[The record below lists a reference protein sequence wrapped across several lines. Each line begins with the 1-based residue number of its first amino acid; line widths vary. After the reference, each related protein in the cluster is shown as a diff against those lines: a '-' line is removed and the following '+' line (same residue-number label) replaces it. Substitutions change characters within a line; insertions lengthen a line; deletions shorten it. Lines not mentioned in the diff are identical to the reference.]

1 MSRLFWIFIAMSAV
15 SILVGSI
22 QIMRQP
28 PIEKPRSHRIDLP
41 AKPYKAEHLPV
52 LRAKLEALNSDAA
65 VITKTSPHLSAKE
78 EKKVSQVWEEIFY
91 TPGYYPEFVRVRT
104 IEIAKVV
111 QHRPQ
116 LAAHLELVKQY
127 QDGRYAIVND
137 AVIVDKAAAIAA
149 LNKRL
154 GPGLKNPEYARQK
167 EKFMAARRELTGDR
181 ELDEADLR
189 YQRFMRAELVKC
201 LPELASYYRESE
213 SHYEGWT
220 AVMGEANALAREI
233 KALEGQPFVGA
244 QAK

>member
-1 MSRLFWIFIAMSAV
+1 
-15 SILVGSI
+15 
-22 QIMRQP
+22 MRHP

-52 LRAKLEALNSDAA
+52 LRAKVEALKADATM
-65 VITKTSPHLSAKE
+65 ITKTGPRLSVKE
-78 EKKVSQVWEEIFY
+78 QKRADQVWEEIFY

-104 IEIAKVV
+104 IETAKVV
-111 QHRPQ
+111 QYRPE

-137 AVIVDKAAAIAA
+137 AGIVDKAAAIAA

-154 GPGLKNPEYARQK
+154 GPGLKNPEYARHK

-189 YQRFMRAELVKC
+189 YQRFMRAEIVKR
-201 LPELASYYRESE
+201 LPELASHYRESE
-213 SHYEGWT
+213 AHYEGWT
-220 AVMGEANALAREI
+220 AVMGEANTLAREI
-233 KALEGQPFVGA
+233 RALES
-244 QAK
+244 QASARAESR